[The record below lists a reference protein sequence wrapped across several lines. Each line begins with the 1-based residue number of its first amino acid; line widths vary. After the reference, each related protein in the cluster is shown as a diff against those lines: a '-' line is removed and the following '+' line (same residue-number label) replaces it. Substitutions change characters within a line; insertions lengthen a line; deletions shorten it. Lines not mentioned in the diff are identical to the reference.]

1 MYKGGWPK
9 VGGVR
14 KKENRVKAIAKRNG
28 RIGRMGVALA
38 LVAALF
44 SGCATS
50 RMIRAGDEHAKAGD
64 WAEAYG
70 VYAEALKRDPFH
82 PRLKQKIAD
91 SRAQAAKI
99 HADRAAALLG
109 QGNIAMALEE
119 VKRAVEFDPN
129 RAEYRS
135 LAEKILKKNE
145 GMEALAIAKK
155 LANNDRYYET
165 IEILEEAIAR
175 DPDFAE
181 AKAARDEAVKKR
193 REQSEVAD
201 SLSLKSR
208 KPITLNF
215 QNTKLKE
222 VFGVLE
228 KLSGINIIFD
238 KDVKDDPVTVY
249 ANEVTFSEALNLIF
263 STNGLFM
270 KKISDQTILIAPKTK
285 QKADQYQDLLIRTFY
300 LSHAKAKE
308 MVNLLRTMLET
319 RRIYANEEANTIT
332 VRDAPEK
339 VALAEK
345 IVEANDRAQ
354 AEVVLAVELLE
365 VKRTKGEVYGLQLAP
380 QAVSG
385 FVQLE
390 TPKGGTAPK
399 VGTVPVDRLDDISR
413 SSIFAVL
420 PSVSFDFFKQESE
433 AQVLANPRVRVLDNK
448 VAKIK
453 IGDRVPILL
462 SSTNSTS
469 GATPTSTTTTSIEFK
484 DVGIDMT
491 LEPSIHLED
500 DMTLKV
506 KIDVTSLGD
515 RVELGEG
522 KSQFQFGQRSTETVL
537 SVRSG
542 ETVVIS
548 GLLRDDDRETV
559 LKIPGLG
566 DIPYLG
572 RLFSRTDKGRGKTD
586 IVLSITPQV
595 IRAKTAPSKPLQA
608 FWSGTEEAY
617 GNRPLFSD
625 LSVLAPQEGAPPPPH
640 PLPPFGA
647 PPFPDQAERGARD
660 LPDFPGPRS
669 PAASLIT
676 FVPAETSIPV
686 NGEVTVGVRIDQVNQ
701 LSAAHLVLEYDPAV
715 LTVKKTSE
723 GDFLKMDGAP
733 TRFVS
738 SNPAGTI
745 DLQVERT
752 GDTRGM
758 TGSGMLFTVTFGGV
772 GAGAGKIEIRSASMI
787 DVARRPVHA
796 GLAPATITVK

>member
-1 MYKGGWPK
+1 MKTITRRDGQIGGAGMTL
-9 VGGVR
+9 V
-14 KKENRVKAIAKRNG
+14 
-28 RIGRMGVALA
+28 
-38 LVAALF
+38 LVAVLF

-64 WAEAYG
+64 WAEAYS
-70 VYAEALKRDPFH
+70 VYSEALKQDPF
-82 PRLKQKIAD
+82 RKGLKQKLAE
-91 SRAQAAKI
+91 SRTQVAKV
-99 HADRAAALLG
+99 HADRAATLLG
-109 QGNIAMALEE
+109 QGNLVVALEE
-119 VKRAVEFDPN
+119 VKRAVGFDPN
-129 RAEYRS
+129 RAENQA
-135 LAEKILKKNE
+135 LAEKILKKKA
-145 GMEALAIAKK
+145 GMEALAISKK
-155 LANNDRYYET
+155 LADNDRYYEAV
-165 IEILEEAIAR
+165 EILEEAIAR

-181 AKAARDEAVKKR
+181 LKTARDEAIKKR

-249 ANEVTFSEALNLIF
+249 ANEVTFSEVLNLIF

-270 KKISDQTILIAPKTK
+270 KKISDQTILIAPKTR

-300 LSHAKAKE
+300 LSHTKAKE

-319 RRIYANEEANTIT
+319 RRIYATEEVNTIT
-332 VRDAPEK
+332 VRDTAEK

-345 IVEANDRAQ
+345 IIEANDRPQ
-354 AEVVLAVELLE
+354 AEVLVAVELLE
-365 VKRTKGEVYGLQLAP
+365 VKRSKSEQYGLHLNPQSVSAFLQFKPPPVAPAPTGTPAPSGTALAP
-380 QAVSG
+380 G
-385 FVQLE
+385 TIPIDQLGSSL
-390 TPKGGTAPK
+390 KK
-399 VGTVPVDRLDDISR
+399 
-413 SSIFAVL
+413 SIFAVL
-420 PSVSFDFFKQESE
+420 PSAFFDFFKQESE

-462 SSTNSTS
+462 SSTNTNAGSGTNPTPST
-469 GATPTSTTTTSIEFK
+469 TTTTSIEFK

-491 LEPSIHLED
+491 LEPTIHLED
-500 DMTLKV
+500 DMTLKI
-506 KIDVTSLGD
+506 KMEVTSLGD
-515 RVELGEG
+515 LVDLGNG
-522 KSQFQFGQRSTETVL
+522 QRQFQFGNRSTETVL
-537 SVRSG
+537 NVRNG

-586 IVLSITPQV
+586 VMLSITPQI
-595 IRAKTAPSKPLQA
+595 IRAKTAPPKPLQA

-617 GNRPLFSD
+617 GNRPLFND
-625 LSVLAPQEGAPPPPH
+625 LSVLEPLPDGIPPPR
-640 PLPPFGA
+640 PLPPFGE
-647 PPFPDQAERGARD
+647 PP
-660 LPDFPGPRS
+660 LPDRALPDLHGLAEPKQL
-669 PAASLIT
+669 AASLIT

-686 NGEVTVGVRIDQVNQ
+686 NGEVTVAVRIDRVNQ
-701 LSAAHLVLEYDPAV
+701 LSAAHLALEYDPTV
-715 LTVKKTSE
+715 LTVKKVTE
-723 GDFLKMDGAP
+723 GDFLKMDGTP

-758 TGSGMLFTVTFGGV
+758 TGSGILATVTFGG
-772 GAGAGKIEIRSASMI
+772 AGTGTGKIQIRSAAMI